1 MHFFNRLRVPSSL
14 KTQFQLAISGLT
26 FLILLAGGA
35 TVYALHEFAA
45 STKLLA
51 QERLVLMQKAQDLL
65 QQTFLIERE
74 SYLLSNATSIAD
86 MTLNYN
92 EMVKQLALVDILV
105 DQLATGGDDLAAIN
119 LHQSS
124 QLFRNAANIVTQ
136 LREVQLRE
144 WQESTPNQLERGKM
158 HNIGLQLSQLSDE
171 LHRQSKAMI
180 ESAQLQSDRF
190 TDDYRKAV
198 QNIEIRSS
206 RDQKWIIVLL
216 VGILFM
222 AWLISHSFLGK
233 QVMVRL
239 QQVSGGL
246 LQDVVEGEKIVLS
259 VTGSDEIGK
268 MARAVEQFQAD
279 RLALAL
285 ANQELKAEKAR
296 QDELIAKLEEAH
308 TQLLQS
314 EKMASI
320 GQLAAGVAHEINNPV
335 GFVNSNLATLKR
347 YVDDL
352 FTLIDAYEAQE
363 KELSAVVREDIG
375 RIKKEVDLAF
385 LREDT
390 GDIFSESIE
399 GLQRVIRIV
408 KDLKDFSHV
417 DKSERQWASL
427 EDGLDS
433 TLNIVANELKYKA
446 DIVKDYG
453 AVSDIECEPFQLN
466 QVFLNLLVNAG
477 HAIEGRGT
485 ITLRTRQNQE
495 SIWIEIEDTGKGIPA
510 ENLSRIFDP
519 FFTTK
524 PVGVGTGLGL
534 SLSYGIVK
542 KHGGRL
548 EVQSQVGQGTLFRMI
563 LPRDKDRQNSSLLL
577 SPL

>member
-1 MHFFNRLRVPSSL
+1 MQLHFFNRLRVPSSL
-14 KTQFQLAISGLT
+14 RTQFQLAISGLT

-35 TVYALHEFAA
+35 TVYALHEFSA

-119 LHQSS
+119 LHQAS

-144 WQESTPNQLERGKM
+144 RQESTLNQLERGKRRDA
-158 HNIGLQLSQLSDE
+158 GLQLSQLSDE
-171 LHRQSKAMI
+171 LQRQSKAMI

-190 TDDYRKAV
+190 TDDYRNAV
-198 QNIEIRSS
+198 RNLEITSS

-239 QQVSGGL
+239 QQVSAGL
-246 LQDVVEGEKIVLS
+246 LQDVVEGEKIVLN
-259 VTGSDEIGK
+259 VTGNDEIGK

-296 QDELIAKLEEAH
+296 QDELISKLEEAH

-335 GFVNSNLATLKR
+335 GFVNSNLASLKR
-347 YVDDL
+347 YVGDL
-352 FTLIDAYEAQE
+352 FKLIDAYEVQE
-363 KELSAVVREDIG
+363 KELSDVIREDIG
-375 RIKKEVDLAF
+375 HIKKEVDLAF
-385 LREDT
+385 LREDID
-390 GDIFSESIE
+390 DIFSESIE

-417 DKSERQWASL
+417 DQSERQWASL

-446 DIVKDYG
+446 DIIKDYG

-563 LPRDKDRQNSSLLL
+563 LPRDKDRLLIF
-577 SPL
+577 SQI